1 VRAKERDPDR
11 PLATALEEGIEVNW
25 LYTPRDA
32 LAPDPGGAAGAE
44 PFVRGWRVGS
54 PWAIRQQNATTQRR
68 QANLEILE
76 ELEGGATELLLV
88 TAAPDRGG
96 IPVSTV
102 DELQEVLDGVYLDL
116 APVALD
122 AGTQAAETAALLT
135 EVWRRSTH
143 PAVEMRG
150 SLRLDPIGALAGSGQ
165 ATRPQLADEIDAAA
179 RILSE
184 VHAEFPQ
191 VQVLAVDTTPYV
203 EAGAGAVLELALALS
218 TAIAYLRAGDDID
231 VDPAAVAAAIE
242 FTLVAGP
249 DQFLEIAKLRAARR
263 LWSHVLAQ
271 CGVAAERR
279 RSPVYVRTSRRMV
292 SALDPWNN
300 LLRSTSAAFAA
311 AVAGALDLLQ
321 LGPGETGQLVGQ
333 RLDVPGSARR
343 IGNLVQRGLLQQDQ
357 LRVPGHPSPQGTR
370 SLVRGQHGLVEGQ
383 HGDPVG
389 AGDRS
394 RERRGGR
401 PQQVVPR
408 VQRRHHPPAGPHVHR
423 RAAPLGGDTALRQNV

>member
-1 VRAKERDPDR
+1 MESSGPPSGTDDAPSEPLAAEFPAVDAARWEAVVRAKERDPDR

-271 CGVAAERR
+271 CGVAAVRRCTFGPAGGWCRRWTRGTTCCGRPPRRSRLRSPAPTGSPCCPSTSPCWPRTRR
-279 RSPVYVRTSRRMV
+279 RV
-292 SALDPWNN
+292 PW
-300 LLRSTSAAFAA
+300 
-311 AVAGALDLLQ
+311 GD
-321 LGPGETGQLVGQ
+321 GWP
-333 RLDVPGSARR
+333 
-343 IGNLVQRGLLQQDQ
+343 
-357 LRVPGHPSPQGTR
+357 GTR
-370 SLVRGQHGLVEGQ
+370 SW
-383 HGDPVG
+383 
-389 AGDRS
+389 S
-394 RERRGGR
+394 CWRR
-401 PQQVVPR
+401 PR
-408 VQRRHHPPAGPHVHR
+408 CTRLPIR
-423 RAAPLGGDTALRQNV
+423 RADPGTSSR